1 MRFEPIKR
9 RLGKLE
15 HGATTADAV
24 LHFADASTR
33 AVTIRHP
40 LQLFCTA
47 CARIHFYLASNPS
60 PDSPL
65 TTGEPPRLELVKPV
79 SPYDELI
86 DLFGL
91 AVDIES
97 DNRFLFWIAG
107 ICQDARAEA
116 EKAENLHSGA
126 T

>member
-1 MRFEPIKR
+1 MRYEPLKR

-15 HGATTADAV
+15 VGATTADAV

-33 AVTIRHP
+33 AVKVKHP
-40 LQLFCTA
+40 LSMFCAA
-47 CARIHFYLASNPS
+47 CARIHFFLASNPS

-65 TTGEPPRLELVKPV
+65 TVEPKLELVKPV

-86 DLFGL
+86 DLFGR

-107 ICQDARAEA
+107 ICQDARIEA
-116 EKAENLHSGA
+116 EKAENLRSGA
-126 T
+126 A

>member
-33 AVTIRHP
+33 AVT
-40 LQLFCTA
+40 
-47 CARIHFYLASNPS
+47 S

-65 TTGEPPRLELVKPV
+65 TTGEPPRLDLVKPV